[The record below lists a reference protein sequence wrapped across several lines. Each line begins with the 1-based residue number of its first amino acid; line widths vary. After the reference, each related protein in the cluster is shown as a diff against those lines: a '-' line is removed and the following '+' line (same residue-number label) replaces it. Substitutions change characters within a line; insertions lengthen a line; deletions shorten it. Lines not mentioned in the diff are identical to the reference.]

1 MRYTNFL
8 HLCISTFSAILHLK
22 NTIFST
28 EGGLMTTYDLFLFA
42 GQSNMAGRGIACTQ
56 FPECAPDLIPGAG
69 AESLIQP
76 DFIQSQSLL
85 VLWKIIPLV
94 FLSQV

>member
-1 MRYTNFL
+1 
-8 HLCISTFSAILHLK
+8 
-22 NTIFST
+22 
-28 EGGLMTTYDLFLFA
+28 MTTYDLFLFA

-56 FPECAPDLIPGAG
+56 FPEGAPDLISGAG
-69 AESLIQP
+69 ADFAQSLIQP